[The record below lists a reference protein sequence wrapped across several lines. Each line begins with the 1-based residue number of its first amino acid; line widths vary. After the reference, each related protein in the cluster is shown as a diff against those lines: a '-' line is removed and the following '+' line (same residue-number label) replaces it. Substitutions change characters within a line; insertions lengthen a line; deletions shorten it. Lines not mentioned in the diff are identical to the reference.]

1 MSRLDLKE
9 GDQVRVRPISTEQV
23 LAYRYPWI
31 YGTVNGFAKDE
42 HGEEHPV
49 LGIAI
54 GYYFAHTGKERV
66 EKVTHMFSEN

>member
-23 LAYRYPWI
+23 PAWRCSWV
-31 YGTVNGFAKDE
+31 YGKVTDFAKDE